1 MFSIVI
7 MMISSISNAEPMA
20 TSKGFNINLEPTTV
34 QSKATKDGFTC
45 MSAESKCT
53 KNMDD
58 GSIKEI
64 IWQKSDNSNSLDF
77 LYFNCVTI
85 GACGASYNE
94 VGYFFQQEYNIEFDT
109 SQQLQPDRNVF
120 ENLNLL
126 CAQGKENDLLCMSV
140 DENLGVSGV
149 IYDRYK
155 MVNLS
160 KNSSGDKSTP
170 LEERDT
176 SSWETFIEFNYNG
189 SKESLGTEIGVQI
202 YENFSDKIWLRNTT
216 HQCVQLIT
224 FDKCPEYKDIV
235 NAENDAVEEYLQVSG
250 PKNVETSSVSEQI
263 SKTEQKTTP
272 LEERDTSSWET
283 FIEFNYNGS
292 KESLGTEIGVQIYEN
307 FSDKIWLRNT
317 THQCVQLITF
327 DKCPEYKDIVKAEN
341 AAVKE
346 YLKVSGSKKHKS
358 KTASK
363 GRDAS
368 TWETFIEF
376 EYNGSNETLGT
387 VIGSEIY
394 EEFSKKSW
402 LKNAAN
408 GCVQKRKTRAY
419 CNHLED
425 VVKLE
430 KEAVEEYLLSPN
442 YAGETDV
449 RGSVEQRLAAI
460 KYENFSMQEQ
470 QIIQS
475 GGFMVALVNQCIDKT
490 NLTSSNEDALKID
503 EHLKSYSDIYEFMG
517 LSGVINGEV
526 LFENSRYEDFTW
538 ISNILKQG
546 PNLSDGSGMQ
556 FFDNEC
562 KKFISEV
569 AKIFNS
575 ETENVRKAFKKSK
588 YRALDSYDKPFVLP
602 IGSNDLIYNFTN
614 NMENAI
620 FLIEKEQERI
630 LHASIIPNEL
640 KLIKSIQDESSLS
653 QSISS
658 LQGKRLKINSTWDK
672 EIPLISTEKKLEA
685 YTDATFETK
694 VKNRF
699 KIGSDSQYEAM
710 NLIFDASNILRRNGK
725 YASRS
730 EKDAVENWTKNFSQY
745 FNFEK
750 QILLPEGYLRS
761 NPNSK
766 PEPSSPFYVN
776 FNEALYNKKYTK
788 LFKGKFELG
797 SVTMRDI
804 RIHVADFRCV
814 ITDIACVI
822 PHNNDAGLM
831 TSTSIV
837 PYPLVE
843 RNEFWEKLK
852 SLDVFPG
859 DVVSMDIVIRG
870 YIETVV
876 GGASQIFVHPLTMK
890 LLEKE
895 KFKFVDGKFK

>member
-7 MMISSISNAEPMA
+7 MMFSSISNAEPMA
-20 TSKGFNINLEPTTV
+20 TSKGFNINLEPATV
-34 QSKATKDGFTC
+34 QSKATTDGFTC

-53 KNMDD
+53 KKMGD

-64 IWQKSDNSNSLDF
+64 IWQQSDNSNFLDF

-94 VGYFFQQEYNIEFDT
+94 VGYFFQQEYNIEFDI

-120 ENLNLL
+120 ANLNLL

-140 DENLGVSGV
+140 DENLNVSGV
-149 IYDRYK
+149 VYDRYK

-160 KNSSGDKSTP
+160 ENSLGDKSTP
-170 LEERDT
+170 LEERD
-176 SSWETFIEFNYNG
+176 I
-189 SKESLGTEIGVQI
+189 
-202 YENFSDKIWLRNTT
+202 
-216 HQCVQLIT
+216 
-224 FDKCPEYKDIV
+224 
-235 NAENDAVEEYLQVSG
+235 
-250 PKNVETSSVSEQI
+250 
-263 SKTEQKTTP
+263 
-272 LEERDTSSWET
+272 SSWET

-341 AAVKE
+341 DAVRE
-346 YLKVSGSKKHKS
+346 YLQVSGSKNVKTSAVSEQIS
-358 KTASK
+358 KTEQKTTPLEA
-363 GRDAS
+363 RDPS

-376 EYNGSNETLGT
+376 NYNGSKESLGT
-387 VIGSEIY
+387 EIGVQIYENFSNKLILRNITNSCAQFIQMGSECYDLDQI
-394 EEFSKKSW
+394 KS
-402 LKNAAN
+402 
-408 GCVQKRKTRAY
+408 
-419 CNHLED
+419 
-425 VVKLE
+425 LE
-430 KEAVEEYLLSPN
+430 KDAVEEYLSLTN
-442 YAGETDV
+442 YAGSVEV
-449 RGSVEQRLAAI
+449 EGSVEQRLAAI

-475 GGFMVALVNQCIDKT
+475 GGFMVALVNQCIDNT
-490 NLTSSNEDALKID
+490 NLTSSNEDALKIN
-503 EHLKSYSDIYEFMG
+503 EHLKGYSEVYEFIG
-517 LSGVINGEV
+517 LSGVVNGKV
-526 LFENSRYEDFTW
+526 LFENSSYEDFKW
-538 ISNILKQG
+538 ISNALKQG
-546 PNLSDGSGMQ
+546 PKLLDGSGMK
-556 FFDNEC
+556 FFNNEC
-562 KKFISEV
+562 KNFISEV
-569 AKIFNS
+569 SKKFNS
-575 ETENVRKAFKKSK
+575 KNENVRKTFKKSK
-588 YRALDSYDKPFVLP
+588 FRALDSYDKSFVLP
-602 IGSNDLIYNFTN
+602 NGANDLVYKFTKN
-614 NMENAI
+614 IENAF

-640 KLIKSIQDESSLS
+640 KLIKSIQDESTLR

-730 EKDAVENWTKNFSQY
+730 EKDAVEKWTKNFSQY

-750 QILLPEGYLRS
+750 QVLLPQGSLRS
-761 NPNSK
+761 NPSNK
-766 PEPSSPFYVN
+766 PQPANPFYVN
-776 FNEALYNKKYTK
+776 FNEALYNKKYKK

-804 RIHVADFRCV
+804 RIHIDDFRCV
-814 ITDIACVI
+814 VTDIACVI
-822 PHNNDAGLM
+822 PHNNDAELM

-852 SLDVFPG
+852 LLDVFPG

-890 LLEKE
+890 ILEKE